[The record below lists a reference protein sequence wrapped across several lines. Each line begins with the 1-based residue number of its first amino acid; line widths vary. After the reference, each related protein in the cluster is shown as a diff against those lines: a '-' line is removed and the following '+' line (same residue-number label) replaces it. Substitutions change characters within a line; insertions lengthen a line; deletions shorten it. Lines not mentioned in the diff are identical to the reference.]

1 LQLIALVGDT
11 RRYGRTY
18 HITNKAHVGVGKVFV
33 SEKVEVELI
42 LTGYYHLVNLKSTP
56 QPDP

>member
-1 LQLIALVGDT
+1 MQLIVMVGDT

-33 SEKVEVELI
+33 SAKVKVELI

-56 QPDP
+56 QQDP